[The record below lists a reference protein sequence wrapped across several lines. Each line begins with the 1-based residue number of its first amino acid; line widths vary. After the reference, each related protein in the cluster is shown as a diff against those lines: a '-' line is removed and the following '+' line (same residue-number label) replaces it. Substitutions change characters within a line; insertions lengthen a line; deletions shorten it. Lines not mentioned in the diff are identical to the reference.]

1 MNRQRFILLISICF
15 ISFQAYSQDTLVIS
29 KGDLIQKLYE
39 NNRQIKIANKQV
51 EIANGDYHQSRALY
65 LPTVTASHTAIV
77 TNNPLMAFGSKL
89 NQEIL
94 TASDFNPA
102 LLNNPDRTQ
111 NFATEIQV
119 LQPLLNLDYAY
130 QRQAARIQTEAYQLN
145 AERTGEYL
153 ELEVNK
159 AFMELQLAY
168 EAVLVMEKAKKTSEE
183 GLRLINDYFDQGLV
197 QKTDVLAVSVRANEV
212 ENQLRYA
219 HSNVRNASEYLA
231 LLLGEEKNDNL
242 YKPTERAPENIQIEM
257 FDTNLSEARKDMAA
271 MDMTEDGYQIMMKS
285 GKMSLLPRINAFG
298 SYQLYD
304 DQPLGFSASGYVV
317 GAKLSWN
324 IFDGYK
330 SIGKTE
336 KAKAEFEKSQLENE
350 KYKAKEQVEL
360 NKAIRQLNDAQN
372 KVALS
377 KRALAQSSEAY
388 QIRKNR
394 FDEGLEKTTDLL
406 NTETQLFQKELENR
420 QAIFEYNFTKEYLR
434 FLTR

>member
-1 MNRQRFILLISICF
+1 MNRQSFILLISIF
-15 ISFQAYSQDTLVIS
+15 SISFQVFGQDTLVIS
-29 KGDLIQKLYE
+29 KGELIQKLYE

-51 EIANGDYHQSRALY
+51 EIANGDYHQSKALY

-94 TASDFNPA
+94 TAADFNPA

-119 LQPLLNLDYAY
+119 LQPLLNLDYAF
-130 QRQAARIQTEAYQLN
+130 QRQAVRIQTEAYQLN

-168 EAVLVMEKAKKTSEE
+168 EAVSVMEKAKKTSQE

-197 QKTDVLAVSVRANEV
+197 QKTDVLAVSVRSNEV
-212 ENQLRYA
+212 ENQLQYA
-219 HSNVRNASEYLA
+219 HSNVRNTSEYLA
-231 LLLGEEKNDNL
+231 FLLGEENNDKL
-242 YKPTERAPENIQIEM
+242 FKPTERAPENIQIET
-257 FDTNLSEARKDMAA
+257 FDTNLSESRKDMAA
-271 MDMTEDGYQIMMKS
+271 MDRTEDGYQIMMKS
-285 GKMSLLPRINAFG
+285 NKMSLLPRINAFG

-304 DQPLGFSASGYVV
+304 EQPLSFAASGYVV

-330 SIGKTE
+330 SIGKIE

-377 KRALAQSSEAY
+377 KLALEQSSEAY

-394 FDEGLEKTTDLL
+394 FDEGLEKTADLL